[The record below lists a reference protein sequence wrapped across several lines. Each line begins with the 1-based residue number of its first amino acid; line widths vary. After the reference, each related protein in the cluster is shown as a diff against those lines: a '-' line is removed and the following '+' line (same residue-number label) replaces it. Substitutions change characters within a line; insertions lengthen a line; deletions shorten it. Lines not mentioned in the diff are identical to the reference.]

1 MSASRT
7 LFVPGRIEL
16 FGKHVDYGG
25 GPSLTCAV
33 GLGLHAEITPLD
45 RPFLELDDGAT
56 GRRARVPLRRDARPG
71 GAHGGAYVSAV
82 VRRMTRDFAPLKVGV
97 RVRTTSDLPRS
108 SGLSSSSAFIT
119 LLVIALAEVN
129 GLRSRRVWRD
139 HLRTPLQLA
148 EYCGAVEMGGPF
160 GPYPGEHGVGT
171 RGGAQDHVAICCNQA
186 DRVSA
191 FRYLPAE
198 PVGSAAFPDTWA
210 LLVGVSGVRATKT
223 GGARDDY
230 NRAADQLRGIVA
242 EWNRVTGRTDLS
254 LRAALRSSAGAPE
267 RLAQIAR
274 GLDDPDGAIARIAQF
289 RAETERLVPEAL
301 AAFAAADAHALG
313 ALAVESQQGAEV
325 VLRNQVPETC
335 FLARAAM
342 AAGAHAASA
351 FGAGFGGAVWAIAER
366 ADADAVLVR
375 WRAAYADAFPHHAA
389 RAQFLAVRP
398 VAGVRW
404 P

>member
-1 MSASRT
+1 MPESRT

-33 GLGLHAEITPLD
+33 GLGIRAEITPLD
-45 RPFLELDDGAT
+45 RPFLEIEDDAT
-56 GRRARVPLRRDARPG
+56 GRRARVPLRRDARTG
-71 GAHGGAYVSAV
+71 SAHGGAYIAAV
-82 VRRMTRDFAPLKVGV
+82 VRRMSHDFAPLKVGV
-97 RVRTTSDLPRS
+97 RIRSTSDLPRS

-148 EYCGAVEMGGPF
+148 EYCGAVEMGGPY
-160 GPYPGEHGVGT
+160 GPFPGEHGVGT

-198 PVGSAAFPDTWA
+198 PIGSAAFPESWT

-230 NRAADQLRGIVA
+230 NRAADQLRGLVA
-242 EWNRVTGRTDLS
+242 AWNRQTGRADPS
-254 LRAALRSSAGAPE
+254 LRSALQSSPEAPE
-267 RLAQIAR
+267 RLAQLAR
-274 GLDDPDGAIARIAQF
+274 GLEDPDGAIARIAQF
-289 RAETERLVPEAL
+289 RAETERFVPEAL
-301 AAFAAADAHALG
+301 AAFSSVDARALG
-313 ALAVESQQGAEV
+313 ALAVASQQGAEV
-325 VLRNQVPETC
+325 VLRNQIPETS

-351 FGAGFGGAVWAIAER
+351 FGAGFGGAVWAV
-366 ADADAVLVR
+366 ADRSEADQVTAR
-375 WRAAYADAFPHHAA
+375 WRASYAAAFPSQAA
-389 RAQFLAVRP
+389 RAQWVAVRP
-398 VAGVRW
+398 VAGIQW

>member
-1 MSASRT
+1 MTASQS

-33 GLGLHAEITPLD
+33 GLGIHAELTPLD
-45 RPFLELDDGAT
+45 RPFLEIEDDAT
-56 GRRARVPLRRDARPG
+56 GRRSRVPLRRDARTG
-71 GAHGGAYVSAV
+71 RAHGGTYIAAV

-97 RVRTTSDLPRS
+97 RIRSTSDLPRS
-108 SGLSSSSAFIT
+108 AGLSSSSAFIT

-139 HLRTPLQLA
+139 YLRTPLQLA
-148 EYCGAVEMGGPF
+148 EYCGAVEMGGPY
-160 GPYPGEHGVGT
+160 GPFPGEDGVGT

-186 DRVSA
+186 ERVSA

-198 PVGSAAFPDTWA
+198 PIGSAAFPEQWT

-223 GGARDDY
+223 GAAQDDY
-230 NRAADQLRGIVA
+230 NRAADQLRGLVA
-242 EWNRVTGRTDLS
+242 EWNRVTGRADLS
-254 LRAALRSSAGAPE
+254 LRGVLASGPEAAA
-267 RLAQIAR
+267 RLAGIAR

-289 RAETERLVPEAL
+289 RSETERIVPEAL
-301 AAFAAADAHALG
+301 AAFASADARALG
-313 ALAVESQQGAEV
+313 ALAVTSQQGAEV
-325 VLRNQVPETC
+325 VLRNQVPETA

-351 FGAGFGGAVWAIAER
+351 FGAGFGGAVWAVADREAAEAVIA
-366 ADADAVLVR
+366 R
-375 WRAAYADAFPHHAA
+375 WRVSYEAAFPTQAS
-389 RAQFLAVRP
+389 RAQWVTMRP
-398 VAGVRW
+398 VAGIRW